1 MPSTPVERAAEVA
14 LNLLRIVAGLL
25 FAQHGAQKV
34 LGLLGG
40 IDDAGGT
47 AVFGTLRWFAGV
59 IELFGGILVAFG
71 LFTRPAAF
79 IMSGEMAFAYFLSHA
94 PRAFWPILNR
104 GELAA
109 LYCFL
114 FLYIALHGAGSFSLD
129 GLIRRHRRAG
139 SRSRP
144 GSVITP

>member
-1 MPSTPVERAAEVA
+1 MPRTLASRASEIA

-25 FAQHGAQKV
+25 FAQHGAQKL
-34 LGLLGG
+34 LGLFGG
-40 IDDAGGT
+40 IDDVGGT
-47 AVFGTLRWFAGV
+47 AAFGTLPWFAGV
-59 IELFGGILVAFG
+59 IELFGGLLVAVG
-71 LFTRPAAF
+71 LFTRPATF

-114 FLYIALHGAGSFSLD
+114 FLYFAAHGAGSFSLD
-129 GLIRRHRRAG
+129 GLIHRQPRQAP
-139 SRSRP
+139 RSRP
-144 GSVITP
+144 R